1 MFQTVSHPSTVKNR
15 RIIRANSPL
24 ESLREKMVHLLKHV
38 ETITQHRDRTLLE
51 VGVATAL
58 FEILKPDAVNIF
70 KVQDSGQQTLLHR
83 LAHAGSDGVTYCDT
97 DFEASDEVVAL
108 NSREDFRTCVS
119 EERNVADEAD
129 GGTKFNFC
137 LPVAYDGKIGGIVEL
152 RGAAPMTDERWELA
166 LGFVS
171 LYRNYLSLL
180 DYSERDT
187 LTGLLNRR
195 TFDENLSK
203 ILGSIRPVHVDESLL
218 PGDDRRHKRA
228 SEQPH
233 WLAVM
238 DADHFKRIND
248 EFGHLY
254 GDEVLI
260 LLSNLMRDSFRF
272 EDKLFRFGGEEFVAV
287 LRPTS
292 AEDVAMV
299 LDRFREKVE
308 RHHFPQVGQVTISI
322 GYVPLRAGDTA
333 AVALGAADE
342 ALYFAK
348 NNGRNRVCSYTQL
361 VDEGKIQ
368 ARTYKDDLEL
378 F

>member
-299 LDRFREKVE
+299 LDR
-308 RHHFPQVGQVTISI
+308 HHFPQVGQVTISI

>member
-1 MFQTVSHPSTVKNR
+1 
-15 RIIRANSPL
+15 
-24 ESLREKMVHLLKHV
+24 MVHLLKHV

-51 VGVATAL
+51 VGVASAL
-58 FEILKPDAVNIF
+58 FEILKPEAVNIF
-70 KVQDSGQQTLLHR
+70 KVQESGQHTLLHR
-83 LAHAGSDGVTYCDT
+83 LAHSGTDGVTYCDT
-97 DFEASDEVVAL
+97 DFETSDEVIAL

-119 EERNVADEAD
+119 EERIVGDEIEQ
-129 GGTKFNFC
+129 GTRFNYC

-152 RGAAPMTDERWELA
+152 RGTSPMTDERWELA

-195 TFDENLSK
+195 TFDENLGK
-203 ILGSIRPVHVDESLL
+203 ILGSIRPARVDESVLM
-218 PGDDRRHKRA
+218 GDDRRHKQPV
-228 SEQPH
+228 EEPH

-292 AEDVAMV
+292 AEDVAKV
-299 LDRFREKVE
+299 LERFREKVE
-308 RHHFPQVGQVTISI
+308 QHHFPQVGQVTLSI

-342 ALYFAK
+342 ALYYAK
-348 NNGRNRVCSYTQL
+348 NNGRNQVCSYPQL
-361 VDEGKIQ
+361 VEAGKIQ
-368 ARTYKDDLEL
+368 PKSYKDDLEL

>member
-1 MFQTVSHPSTVKNR
+1 
-15 RIIRANSPL
+15 
-24 ESLREKMVHLLKHV
+24 MVHLLKHV

-51 VGVATAL
+51 VGVASAL
-58 FEILKPDAVNIF
+58 FEMLKPDAVNIF
-70 KVQDSGQQTLLHR
+70 KVQDSGQHTLLHR
-83 LAHAGSDGVTYCDT
+83 LAHAGTDGISYCDT
-97 DFEASDEVVAL
+97 DFETSDEVLAL
-108 NSREDFRTCVS
+108 SSRIDFSTCVA
-119 EERNVADEAD
+119 EERIVGDEID
-129 GGTKFNFC
+129 NGTRFNYC
-137 LPVAYDGKIGGIVEL
+137 MPVAYDGKIGGIVEL
-152 RGAAPMTDERWELA
+152 RGAAPLTDERWDLA

-195 TFDENLSK
+195 TFDENLGK
-203 ILGSIRPVHVDESLL
+203 ILGSIRPIHVDESLL
-218 PGDDRRHKRA
+218 PGDDRRHHRLA
-228 SEQPH
+228 EQPH

-292 AEDVAMV
+292 PEDVAMV

-308 RHHFPQVGQVTISI
+308 QHHFPQVGQVTISI
-322 GYVPLRAGDTA
+322 GYVSLRAGDTA

-348 NNGRNRVCSYTQL
+348 NNGRNQVCSYQQL
-361 VDEGKIQ
+361 LDEGRIQ
-368 ARTYKDDLEL
+368 PRAYKDDLEL

>member
-1 MFQTVSHPSTVKNR
+1 
-15 RIIRANSPL
+15 
-24 ESLREKMVHLLKHV
+24 MVHLLKHV

-51 VGVATAL
+51 VGVASAL
-58 FEILKPDAVNIF
+58 YEILKPDAVNIF

-83 LAHAGSDGVTYCDT
+83 LAHAGTDGVTYCDT
-97 DFEASDEVVAL
+97 DFETSDEVVAL
-108 NSREDFRTCVS
+108 NSREDFKTCVS
-119 EERNVADEAD
+119 EERIVGDELES
-129 GGTKFNFC
+129 GTRFNYC
-137 LPVAYDGKIGGIVEL
+137 MPVAYDGKIGGIVEL
-152 RGAAPMTDERWELA
+152 RGTAPLTDERWDLA

-203 ILGSIRPVHVDESLL
+203 ILGAIRPAHVDESLL
-218 PGDDRRHKRA
+218 PGDDRRHQQLA
-228 SEQPH
+228 EHPH

-238 DADHFKRIND
+238 DADRFKRIND

-292 AEDVAMV
+292 EADVAGV
-299 LDRFREKVE
+299 LERFREKVE
-308 RHHFPQVGQVTISI
+308 QHHFPQVGQVTISI
-322 GYVPLRAGDTA
+322 GYVSLRAGDTA
-333 AVALGAADE
+333 AAALGAADE
-342 ALYFAK
+342 ALYYAK
-348 NNGRNRVCSYTQL
+348 NNGRNRVCSYHQL
-361 VDEGKIQ
+361 IAEGKIQ
-368 ARTYKDDLEL
+368 PRTYKDDLEL